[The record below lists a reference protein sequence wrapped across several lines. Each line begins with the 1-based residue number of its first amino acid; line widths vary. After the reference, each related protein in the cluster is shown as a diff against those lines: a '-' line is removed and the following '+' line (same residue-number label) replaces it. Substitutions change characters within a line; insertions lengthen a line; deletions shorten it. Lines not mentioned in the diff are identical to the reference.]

1 MAVQPEDA
9 ACPSCMTDLTLMRA
23 GVVPASA
30 PVAVQ
35 AGKTCPGCG
44 AAVSCDARE
53 CFQCHTRFAVTG
65 ELTPKQLR
73 REIRW
78 GVFQGLLL
86 AVAIAL
92 SVYVF
97 IFLLVLVLTG
107 VGRG

>member
-1 MAVQPEDA
+1 MAVRPEDA
-9 ACPSCMTDLTLMRA
+9 TCPSCTVDLTLMRA
-23 GVVPASA
+23 GVVSASA
-30 PVAVQ
+30 PLAVQ

-44 AAVSCDARE
+44 AAVSRDARE

-65 ELTPKQLR
+65 EFTPKQLR

-86 AVAIAL
+86 AAGIAL
-92 SVYVF
+92 SVYVL
-97 IFLLVLVLTG
+97 IFLFVLVLTG